1 MNAEIITTGTEL
13 LLGEIVDT
21 NAAWLARRLRD
32 LGINLYYKTTVGDNE
47 ERIAAVMRQ
56 ALARADVVI
65 VSGGLGPT
73 VDDVTREAAARA
85 TGRPLQLHEACWA
98 EVQALFARWGR
109 QPGENN
115 RRQAFLPAGSIPIP
129 NPVGTAPGFRVPV
142 ERPGQPPAWLVCLP
156 GVPRELKHLMQE
168 TVEPWLAELLGPH
181 RVWIKARTLRTV
193 GMGESAIDAVIADL
207 MRGSN
212 PTVGLAAHLG
222 QVDIRV
228 AARAASE
235 AEADAMIEAV
245 ATEVRRRLG
254 HAVYGE
260 GDEALE
266 AVVARLLL
274 EEGHTLALLETN
286 TRGEVAQRLLA
297 TPHGSQVVRLARV
310 VEGTGDLSVAL
321 RAPLVSAEAAADLAR
336 WLLADGDA
344 SLALAICGTL
354 DPDAGPYGRYRGET
368 HMALAWQGGAEQHRL
383 DFGGTGEVSQRWAAN
398 AALNRLRLW
407 LLARR

>member
-1 MNAEIITTGTEL
+1 MDAEIITTGTEI

-32 LGINLYYKTTVGDNE
+32 LGINLFYKTTVGDNE
-47 ERIAAVMRQ
+47 ERIAAAMRQ
-56 ALARADVVI
+56 ALSRADVVI

-73 VDDVTREAAARA
+73 VDDVTRDAAARA
-85 TGRPLQLHEACWA
+85 TGRPLELHEACWA
-98 EVQALFARWGR
+98 DVQALFARWGR

-115 RRQAFLPAGSIPIP
+115 RRQAFLPQGAIPIP

-142 ERPGQPPAWLVCLP
+142 ERPGRPPAWLVCLP

-168 TVEPWLAELLGPH
+168 TVEPWLVELMGPD

-222 QVDIRV
+222 QVDIRIT
-228 AARAASE
+228 ARAATE

-245 ATEVRRRLG
+245 AAEVRSRLG
-254 HAVYGE
+254 LAIYGE
-260 GDEALE
+260 GSEELE
-266 AVVARLLL
+266 AVVARLLA
-274 EEGHTLALLETN
+274 ERGHTLAVLETN
-286 TRGEVAQRLLA
+286 TGGQVAQRLRSTA
-297 TPHGSQVVRLARV
+297 DGSRVLRTARV
-310 VEGTGDLSVAL
+310 ATSVAEL
-321 RAPLVSAEAAADLAR
+321 PTALSAALVSAAAAVELAQ
-336 WLLADGDA
+336 WLLA
-344 SLALAICGTL
+344 SEEPSVALAICGTL

-368 HMALAWQGGAEQHRL
+368 HIALAWQGGVEHHRL
-383 DFGGTGEVSQRWAAN
+383 DFGGTGEISQRWASN

-407 LLARR
+407 LLA